1 MPQSSSTRNKRDTRT
16 PSHFAEFIVGKL
28 ADAVGSPRSRGQ
40 EEGSS
45 VDTTP
50 KRSLFRNMNQKEKI
64 KFLTEQ
70 VASKDE
76 EILRLNIVLNEKT
89 EIINKRCKNCSGSE
103 VRAVGEDRED
113 ATGQPVDDETEN
125 VGSEPEIIE
134 NRVKKVEKE
143 IVELK
148 DSVNTGFLEL
158 AKLIESNQAPSFRD
172 IVSQQHQQ
180 QHQQQQQ
187 QQQQQ

>member
-1 MPQSSSTRNKRDTRT
+1 MPQDSSTRNKRDTRT
-16 PSHFAEFIVGKL
+16 PSHFAEFIVGKF
-28 ADAVGSPRSRGQ
+28 AEAVGSPRSRGQ

-103 VRAVGEDRED
+103 VRAVGED
-113 ATGQPVDDETEN
+113 AAGQPVDDETEN
-125 VGSEPEIIE
+125 VGSDPGIVE
-134 NRVKKVEKE
+134 NRVEKVERE
-143 IVELK
+143 LVELK

-172 IVSQQHQQ
+172 IVGQQHQQ
-180 QHQQQQQ
+180 QHQQQQ
-187 QQQQQ
+187 

>member
-1 MPQSSSTRNKRDTRT
+1 MPLDSSIRNKRDTRT
-16 PSHFAEFIVGKL
+16 PSHLAEFIVGKL
-28 ADAVGSPRSRGQ
+28 ADAVGSPRRRSQ

-50 KRSLFRNMNQKEKI
+50 KRSLFGNMNQKEKI

-103 VRAVGEDRED
+103 VRADSED

-125 VGSEPEIIE
+125 VGEPEIIE

-148 DSVNTGFLEL
+148 DSLNTGFSEL

-172 IVSQQHQQ
+172 IVGAN
-180 QHQQQQQ
+180 
-187 QQQQQ
+187 